1 MTNFL
6 SGIKMRNNQTEMMH
20 VVKRAAASYTNV
32 RGPCS
37 VLCILNK
44 LH

>member
-1 MTNFL
+1 MTNSL
-6 SGIKMRNNQTEMMH
+6 SGIKMRNIQIEIMH
-20 VVKRAAASYTNV
+20 VVKRAAASYPNV